1 MASAVS
7 MNAARVQQVA
17 ALLKRAYIGTVA
29 LPEAD
34 RKRAIRICLAYQLR
48 DVARD
53 QVPGALRRVAQE
65 FGALEVAEPAMVPSA
80 APDTAWRAAVL
91 ELVHLIEG
99 ASVTPATD
107 DFAALQTA
115 LQRLTARA
123 AALAAV
129 LHKPGLP
136 LNALLER
143 AARDLATHDSAL
155 EQAARE
161 SFDRVLSSL
170 NPDELKKHVAK
181 KALST
186 DAMYKAALFDA
197 AIEKFKQIEMYHNKG
212 RLVRDYKTAY
222 KKYVLDQSLNKAGN
236 T

>member
-1 MASAVS
+1 MTSAVS
-7 MNAARVQQVA
+7 FSDERAQQVA
-17 ALLKRAYIGTVA
+17 ALLKRAYIGTA
-29 LPEAD
+29 TLLEAD
-34 RKRAIRICLAYQLR
+34 RQRAIRICLAYQLR
-48 DVARD
+48 DMARD
-53 QVPGALRRVAQE
+53 KIPGALRRVAQE
-65 FGALEVAEPAMVPSA
+65 FGALDETEPSA
-80 APDTAWRAAVL
+80 ALDTAGRAAIR
-91 ELVHLIEG
+91 ELVRLVDG
-99 ASVTPATD
+99 AAASPGAD
-107 DFAALQTA
+107 DLAALQAA
-115 LQRLTARA
+115 LYRLTDRTT
-123 AALAAV
+123 ALAAV

-186 DAMYKAALFDA
+186 DSMYKAALFDA
-197 AIEKFKQIEMYHNKG
+197 AIEKFKQIELYHEKG

-222 KKYVLDQSLNKAGN
+222 KKYVLDQSSK
-236 T
+236 